1 MLDVKLV
8 LNQAEENMEATL
20 LFLDE
25 ALAHIRAGK
34 ANPRI
39 LDGIK
44 VDYYGS
50 HVPLANVSTVT
61 TPDAKTI
68 TVQPWEKAMLPVIEK
83 AILNSG
89 VGITP
94 MNNGEVIRLAIPPL
108 TEERRKE
115 FVKLVKK
122 FGEDSK
128 IAIRNI
134 RRDANEHLK
143 KKQKDEKISEDLLKE
158 AETKVQK
165 ATNEHIAEIDQILV
179 HKEKEIMEV

>member
-1 MLDVKLV
+1 
-8 LNQAEENMEATL
+8 MEPIIK
-20 LFLDE
+20 E
-25 ALAHIRAGK
+25 AIAKMNKSIEAFRHELAKVRTGK
-34 ANPRI
+34 ATTAI

-44 VDYYGS
+44 VDYYGTLT
-50 HVPLANVSTVT
+50 PLKQMANVSVL
-61 TPDAKTI
+61 DAHTLS
-68 TVQPWEKAMLPVIEK
+68 VSPWDRTAINAIDK
-83 AILNSG
+83 AILQADLGLNPQNDG
-89 VGITP
+89 TNIKVP
-94 MNNGEVIRLAIPPL
+94 IPPL

-122 FGEDSK
+122 FGEDAK

-158 AETKVQK
+158 AEAKVQK